1 MRKLF
6 RCVPHLDPG
15 VKGFLSPEAR
25 AVLDMS
31 THSCSWGSPSC
42 IWKESPVQ
50 MRMCFCLIR
59 CLTQTPGL
67 QAYGYISYHSSPAW
81 LSDVSI
87 CSHLICKVA
96 VTFIHF
102 LSMVSIS
109 IIMGQTK
116 TPKLNAALS
125 TEDDGAFFLQTL
137 HHISWQHL
145 SNFSISRQHPGTL
158 KNADSN
164 QSVSS
169 LLLSEAAFLPSSQMM
184 LTLLPLRP
192 QLELGRSDKMLL
204 VTCSAGRE
212 QGVTFSIGRAPL
224 SQAVSSH

>member
-6 RCVPHLDPG
+6 RCAPHPDPG
-15 VKGFLSPEAR
+15 VKGFLSPDAEV
-25 AVLDMS
+25 VLDMS

-50 MRMCFCLIR
+50 MRMCLCFIR

-67 QAYGYISYHSSPAW
+67 QAHGYISYHSSPAW

-87 CSHLICKVA
+87 RSHLICQVA
-96 VTFIHF
+96 VTCIHF

-109 IIMGQTK
+109 IIMGETK

-137 HHISWQHL
+137 HHISW
-145 SNFSISRQHPGTL
+145 
-158 KNADSN
+158 
-164 QSVSS
+164 
-169 LLLSEAAFLPSSQMM
+169 
-184 LTLLPLRP
+184 
-192 QLELGRSDKMLL
+192 
-204 VTCSAGRE
+204 
-212 QGVTFSIGRAPL
+212 
-224 SQAVSSH
+224 